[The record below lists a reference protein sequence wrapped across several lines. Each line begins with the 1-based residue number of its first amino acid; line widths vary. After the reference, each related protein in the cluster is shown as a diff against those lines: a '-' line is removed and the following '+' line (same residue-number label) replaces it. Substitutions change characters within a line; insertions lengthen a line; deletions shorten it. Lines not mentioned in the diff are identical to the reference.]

1 MVKPKLLQRLIP
13 AAVRKGILALVNA
26 GATASDP
33 EQNKRT
39 RVINI
44 SSLIAASL
52 VFFFGGGLT
61 IVSGNTLILYPAIP
75 ETILFASAILLNHR
89 QQYFWSS
96 VIWHF
101 TFCSATLIFG
111 VMLSSVIDA
120 THMAGYLIGAP
131 LLIFNRRETKLLT
144 VCIACSITALVG
156 IEVITQLDIVA
167 PLEISASL
175 YPMFRV
181 ATWLTV
187 ILLNVVVILF
197 YLQQN
202 NILIA
207 KLSKANNK
215 LSNVNVKL
223 SKESFYKTVYVNET
237 THELRSPLN
246 ALYAINKVL
255 QDPGLS
261 DADRQ
266 KMHESIDYSLN
277 HALEI
282 INNVLALARIES
294 GQTIPLNIESLK
306 VRDWLH
312 DTVQVFMYQ
321 ASVRELSITASVKD
335 GTPEMV
341 NFPRIQVTQVL
352 NNLVSNALKFSKK
365 GGMVRIEAAMENH
378 FLCITVQDSGKGMSD
393 ETLSRLFTPFFS
405 SADNNPTGT
414 GLGMHIAKKLTEQLG
429 GSLTAE
435 TKMGAGSKFTARFRT
450 DVAVSSERP
459 NATKLPALYPAKVL
473 IIDDDVVGSHYY
485 GKMLNGMGCEVEV
498 AHTGAEG
505 LQMAEERRPHIIFLD
520 MKLPDIDGKD
530 LLQVLKS
537 HPSLSGMPVVFVTGS
552 NLPEERAAA
561 WDLGAD
567 EYVVKP
573 MQLSTLTRI
582 LQEHTSH

>member
-1 MVKPKLLQRLIP
+1 MVKPKLPQRLIP
-13 AAVRKGILALVNA
+13 AGIRKGVLAIVNA
-26 GATASDP
+26 GVITSEP

-61 IVSGNTLILYPAIP
+61 IMSGNTLILYPAVP
-75 ETILFASAILLNHR
+75 ETILFASAILLNQR
-89 QQYFWSS
+89 KQYFWSS

-101 TFCSATLIFG
+101 TFCSATFIFG

-131 LLIFNRRETKLLT
+131 LLIFNRKETKLLT
-144 VCIACSITALVG
+144 VCIACSIAALVG

-167 PLEISASL
+167 PLEISGSL
-175 YPMFRV
+175 YPVFRV

-207 KLSKANNK
+207 RLSKANNK

-255 QDPGLS
+255 QDPDLS
-261 DADRQ
+261 ETDRQ

-282 INNVLALARIES
+282 INNVLALAKIES
-294 GQTIPLNIESLK
+294 GQTIPVNIQSLQL
-306 VRDWLH
+306 REWLH
-312 DTVQVFMYQ
+312 NTVQVFMYQ
-321 ASVRELSITASVKD
+321 ASVRELTITAAVHP

-365 GGMVRIEAAMENH
+365 GGAIRIEAAMEEN
-378 FLCITVQDSGKGMSD
+378 FLCLTVQDSGKGMSE
-393 ETLSRLFTPFFS
+393 ETLARLFTPFFS
-405 SADNNPTGT
+405 SGDNNPTGT
-414 GLGMHIAKKLTEQLG
+414 GLGMHIAKKITEQLG

-435 TKMGAGSKFTARFRT
+435 TKMGLGSKFTARFRT
-450 DVAVSSERP
+450 DVAVSSETNNTP
-459 NATKLPALYPAKVL
+459 NLPALYPAKVL

-485 GKMLNGMGCEVEV
+485 GKMLNNMGCEVEV

-505 LQMAEERRPHIIFLD
+505 LQMAEKRRPDIIFLD

-537 HPSLSGMPVVFVTGS
+537 HHTLSSVPVVFVTGS